1 MDGKR
6 FCGYRNR
13 IVENVC
19 RALWDV
25 EYHMDLSR
33 RLAEPGER
41 FVMRTTPTMTR
52 FRMAPFLRL
61 EKGAPGELE
70 TNAASEASSYGR
82 KRPLAAA
89 CLMPRSR
96 LTRSVRRYLEDQRV
110 PYAFHTSSQ
119 DAGSMEA
126 WRYNSRGWGYLIWYA
141 VKRPGPAD
149 CWAHHASFLPC
160 PRIFPLAA
168 LAAARTGAIGAGL
181 SLSGP
186 VLRPDLA
193 LSALLLRMLRHD
205 EPPLPAGQF
214 PGGGRRLRP
223 FPRPRPFG
231 FSGAWGPFRRAVSS
245 APGDPVRARSFASQ
259 GEKDARECLNRL
271 KSRTSDAV

>member
-70 TNAASEASSYGR
+70 TNAASEASSHGR

-126 WRYNSRGWGYLIWYA
+126 WRYNSRGWGYLIWCA

-168 LAAARTGAIGAGL
+168 LAAAMTAAIGAGL

-205 EPPLPAGQF
+205 EATLTTTRFQLVNFLAEAAVCAIFLARGPSGSPG
-214 PGGGRRLRP
+214 PGGP
-223 FPRPRPFG
+223 
-231 FSGAWGPFRRAVSS
+231 SGGLCPGPLVTPSGPVPSPHRAKRTPGS
-245 APGDPVRARSFASQ
+245 A
-259 GEKDARECLNRL
+259 
-271 KSRTSDAV
+271 